1 MDTFLA
7 KIKTQQPSSLISL
20 KYQCM
25 FTIFNLFHLYA
36 LYISFN
42 IWNLEC
48 WVSLLYTWQGE
59 IVLLSDRYRK
69 CNMHIHL
76 WLQVQFWK
84 RPFIFHHS
92 PVSVFLVCIVLSIW
106 FYCFAHWHN
115 CLYATCTYQN
125 MHYQLLGN
133 SQNNDFIDAKC
144 VIQFPDYTLRGNS
157 HLQSTICLLPFRTS
171 NRWKLQPLLKVH
183 SVVVSIVNCFED
195 AKEEAEGRMKI
206 WQRK

>member
-1 MDTFLA
+1 MPYIL
-7 KIKTQQPSSLISL
+7 PLIFETWNVESV
-20 KYQCM
+20 Y
-25 FTIFNLFHLYA
+25 FTPDKERLFCYL
-36 LYISFN
+36 IDIEN
-42 IWNLEC
+42 VTC
-48 WVSLLYTWQGE
+48 
-59 IVLLSDRYRK
+59 
-69 CNMHIHL
+69 IHL

-125 MHYQLLGN
+125 MHHQLLGN

-144 VIQFPDYTLRGNS
+144 VIQFPDYTLQGNS
-157 HLQSTICLLPFRTS
+157 HLQSTICLFPFRTS

-195 AKEEAEGRMKI
+195 AKEEAEGRMKL